1 MIGIY
6 FVKITQNE
14 GTHQV
19 AFSFF
24 KMFPFPSTSLFTNTQ
39 NYGIIKNR

>member
-14 GTHQV
+14 GTHQG

-24 KMFPFPSTSLFTNTQ
+24 KIMFPFNFTLYKHSKLWYN
-39 NYGIIKNR
+39 